1 VVEPDFPGTEGNTL
15 IPTADAVELCRGWFP
30 DIPLFNALLD
40 GLSTLLAYG
49 VDVLVELAIPGF

>member
-1 VVEPDFPGTEGNTL
+1 MPLNSAEAG
-15 IPTADAVELCRGWFP
+15 FP

-49 VDVLVELAIPGF
+49 VDVLVELAIPKI